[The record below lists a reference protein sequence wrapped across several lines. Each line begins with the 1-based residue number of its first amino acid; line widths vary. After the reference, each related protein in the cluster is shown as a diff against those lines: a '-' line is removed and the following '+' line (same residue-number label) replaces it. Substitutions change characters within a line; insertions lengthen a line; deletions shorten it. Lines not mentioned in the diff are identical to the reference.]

1 MYVVRDYRRRLWI
14 LVYTSPAV
22 NHFPLYQVLLVL
34 IGSLLGNLNSFGHL
48 RKDAKKYG
56 VGFLFKE

>member
-1 MYVVRDYRRRLWI
+1 MWLGLLKKTLI

-22 NHFPLYQVLLVL
+22 NHFSFISSTVL

-48 RKDAKKYG
+48 RKDAKKWG
-56 VGFLFKE
+56 WVFF